1 MAVVP
6 PPRASTRGKAA
17 ARPLINEYP
26 KSVIGLIYAIVDDDR
41 RTRNCMRLV
50 VLVIVGCCVVIY
62 TWIAATKGVHALTWR
77 LLLPG
82 GLFGGGTLTYAVNA
96 LKQRVVRRRAVV
108 AAADSSTTGRSPEQS
123 HTQARPEG
131 TPGQAQ

>member
-17 ARPLINEYP
+17 ARPQIDEYP

-62 TWIAATKGVHALTWR
+62 TWIAATKGVHALGWR

-82 GLFGGGTLTYAVNA
+82 GLFGGGTLTYVVNA
-96 LKQRVVRRRAVV
+96 LKQRVVRRRA
-108 AAADSSTTGRSPEQS
+108 AAAATGASTAGRSPEPS
-123 HTQARPEG
+123 HRPAQPEG
-131 TPGQAQ
+131 TPGQAH